1 MSSFRINKNT
11 DNYILDGINVVM
23 DGNLQI
29 NGSLSS
35 YLDITLNSLP
45 ENSISTLSGLSSET
59 NKWYGGVLASNG
71 NIYFIPYNSSSI
83 LIVNPKRNL
92 VYTTSAISSNSSKWI
107 GGVLAPNGNIY
118 CCPDSQDSVLII
130 YPNFN
135 SFDIRTITGLGSSS
149 GKWSGAVLSPNGKI
163 YCIPRNNSSVL
174 TINPSLN
181 TVDTTTLVGLGS
193 GTDKWWGGALAPN
206 GKIYGTPHSSSSV
219 LVLDPDSPIVSLT
232 GTHTLATYD
241 DSTRLLSGSG
251 SSFQTEL
258 TIGDNVII
266 TTSAGSTYTGHI
278 EFISSQTSLKLA
290 LQLGVSLTVAGNI
303 TNLQRTKRADIETIQ
318 GLSTALWRGSVLA
331 PNGKIYSMPS
341 GSSSVLIT
349 DPQSSLI
356 NLTGNHS
363 SASYSGTTLTG
374 SGSLF
379 TTELVAGDLIT
390 ISTTTTTYYAT
401 VSGAP
406 ASNTSLT
413 VSPSLGITLTA
424 GSITN
429 LQKSAVTI
437 TQGVIGDAKYNNT
450 TYILTGVDTF
460 FLTELSVGDNVII
473 TSSTL
478 ATTFTG
484 YVEYIINNQNLKF
497 VLPLGTTGLTAGNIS
512 RIQRALRR
520 VDITSIQGL
529 PTTNTYDGGVLSM
542 NGKIY
547 AIPKDSTRGL
557 IIDPDSPVTSYT
569 NSSFTG
575 TISGSTNNCVFTG
588 TIDNGSGGA
597 GTVLTVTSITSGTI
611 TVGMLLTNGSI
622 SAGTTITALGTGTG
636 YLGTY
641 FVNNSQTLG
650 STIIV
655 GSLSSNNIL
664 NATSTPSKPITLGM
678 PITGTGV
685 ASNSR
690 VSDYLFGSGGIGSYK
705 LSTNTNGSV
714 FTGSISGNTLTVS
727 AVSSGTLAVG
737 MPISGAGII
746 TNNAIFVGSSSGTTL
761 TVATLTSGYI
771 TTGMILSGLYVTT
784 GTSIVTQLTGTAGGA
799 GTYTISISQTIP
811 ASTTVTGSG
820 PTIIDAQL
828 TGSAGGVGT
837 YRLLSSLS
845 LTNVYTPT
853 TITGTIDN
861 GSGSSGNILNV
872 SAISGG
878 SVYFGMTVVGGTISA
893 NTRVVGFLSGTG
905 GTGTYL
911 VDNPAQLVSS
921 TSITGSLGS
930 TTLYGGLA
938 STTITGVP
946 DTKLNSA
953 LFTGSAT
960 ASTTLG
966 VSAVA
971 SGTITVGMIISGTG
985 ITAGTKIIAQ
995 TSGTAGGTGN
1005 YTMSGVAQ
1013 TFTSVITTGIP
1024 DFTQFNYVNSTGILS
1039 ASNGST
1045 GALAGGTTFSMDIA
1059 VGDNV
1064 IITTT
1069 SGFATPTTYT
1079 GYVESLV
1086 TFTGR
1091 INSGVDGVAGTTL
1104 TVNSVLTGTISTG
1117 MMLSAS
1123 SGASAG
1129 TIIQSGSGLSW
1140 VVNNSQNL
1148 GTSTAPVLFVSDS
1161 TLKFVFPLGS
1171 DITSSNILK
1180 IERTRKADVTTIT
1193 GLTGTDKYAGGV
1205 LSQDNNVYATPYSA
1219 SNILQIKGGIQSQQD
1234 WALKPYFNKY

>member
-83 LIVNPKRNL
+83 LILNPKRNL

-193 GTDKWWGGALAPN
+193 GTDKWWGGAIAPN

-219 LVLDPDSPIVSLT
+219 LVLDPDSPIASLT

-241 DSTRLLSGSG
+241 DSTRVLTGSG
-251 SSFQTEL
+251 SSFLTEL
-258 TIGDNVII
+258 IIGDNVII
-266 TTSAGSTYTGHI
+266 TTSSGSTYTGHI
-278 EFISSQTSLKLA
+278 EFISSQTSLKLV

-303 TNLQRTKRADIETIQ
+303 TNLQRTKRADIKTIQ
-318 GLSTALWRGSVLA
+318 GLSTALERGLWRGSVLA

-341 GSSSVLIT
+341 GSSRVLIT

-363 SASYSGTTLTG
+363 SATVTGGGTTLNG

-379 TTELVAGDLIT
+379 TTELANGDVIT

-401 VSGAP
+401 VNTIGPP
-406 ASNTSLT
+406 AVTNTS
-413 VSPSLGITLTA
+413 VVISPSLGVNLSA

-437 TQGVIGDAKYNNT
+437 TQGVIANAIYNNS
-450 TYILTGVDTF
+450 TYILTGVNTF

-484 YVEYIINNQNLKF
+484 YVEYIIDNQNLKF
-497 VLPLGTTGLTAGNIS
+497 VLPLGTTGLASTGNIS

-520 VDITSIQGL
+520 ADITSIQGL

-557 IIDPDSPVTSYT
+557 IIDPDSPVSTYT

-611 TVGMLLTNGSI
+611 TVGMLLTNGI

-641 FVNNSQTLG
+641 TVNNSQLVS
-650 STIIV
+650 STRIV

-664 NATSTPSKPITLGM
+664 NATSAPSKPITLGM

-705 LSTNTNGSV
+705 LSTITNGAV

-727 AVSSGTLAVG
+727 GVTGTITTG
-737 MPISGAGII
+737 MPITGAGII
-746 TNNAIFVGSSSGTTL
+746 AGTLIGAGAGPYTLNNSSGAL
-761 TVATLTSGYI
+761 AATVYSP
-771 TTGMILSGLYVTT
+771 TGMS
-784 GTSIVTQLTGTAGGA
+784 A
-799 GTYTISISQTIP
+799 TIS
-811 ASTTVTGSG
+811 
-820 PTIIDAQL
+820 
-828 TGSAGGVGT
+828 
-837 YRLLSSLS
+837 
-845 LTNVYTPT
+845 
-853 TITGTIDN
+853 N
-861 GSGSSGNILNV
+861 GSGSAGNILDV
-872 SAISGG
+872 SGPITG
-878 SVYFGMTVVGGTISA
+878 SIYFGMVVTGAGISA

-911 VDNPAQLVSS
+911 VDNPAQLITPAVA
-921 TSITGSLGS
+921 ITGSLGS

-946 DTKLNSA
+946 DTKLNTA
-953 LFTGSAT
+953 LFTGSVAGT
-960 ASTTLG
+960 TTLT
-966 VSAVA
+966 VTSVA
-971 SGTITVGMIISGTG
+971 SGTITVGMIISGGVTP
-985 ITAGTKIIAQ
+985 GTKIASG
-995 TSGTAGGTGN
+995 SGTTWTLTGN
-1005 YTMSGVAQ
+1005 SVATVSSTTM
-1013 TFTSVITTGIP
+1013 TGIP
-1024 DFTQFNYVNSTGILS
+1024 DFTQFSYTNSTRTLS
-1039 ASNGST
+1039 S
-1045 GALAGGTTFSMDIA
+1045 GATGGTRFLTDIA
-1059 VGDNV
+1059 VGDN
-1064 IITTT
+1064 IIVTTN
-1069 SGFATPTTYT
+1069 SKTYT
-1079 GYVESLV
+1079 GYVETVISDSSLQFLFPLV
-1086 TFTGR
+1086 PD
-1091 INSGVDGVAGTTL
+1091 I
-1104 TVNSVLTGTISTG
+1104 
-1117 MMLSAS
+1117 
-1123 SGASAG
+1123 SAG
-1129 TIIQSGSGLSW
+1129 TI
-1140 VVNNSQNL
+1140 
-1148 GTSTAPVLFVSDS
+1148 
-1161 TLKFVFPLGS
+1161 
-1171 DITSSNILK
+1171 LK
-1180 IERTRKADVTTIT
+1180 IEVTRKADVTTIT
-1193 GLTGTDKYAGGV
+1193 GLTGTDNYAGGV
-1205 LSQDNNVYATPYSA
+1205 LSQDNNVYATPYNA

-1234 WALKPYFNKY
+1234 WPLKPYFNKY

>member
-35 YLDITLNSLP
+35 YLDITLNSLL

-83 LIVNPKRNL
+83 LILNPKRNL

-341 GSSSVLIT
+341 GSSRVLIT

-356 NLTGNHS
+356 NLTGNHA

-379 TTELVAGDLIT
+379 TTELANGDVIT

-401 VSGAP
+401 VNTIGPP
-406 ASNTSLT
+406 AVTNTS
-413 VSPSLGITLTA
+413 VVISPSLGVTLTA

-437 TQGVIGDAKYNNT
+437 TQGVIGNAKYNNT
-450 TYILTGVDTF
+450 TYILTGVNTF

-484 YVEYIINNQNLKF
+484 YVEYIIDNQNLKF

-557 IIDPDSPVTSYT
+557 IIDPESPLTSYT

-641 FVNNSQTLG
+641 TVNNSQTLA
-650 STIIV
+650 SSRIV

-664 NATSTPSKPITLGM
+664 NSSSTPTKPITLGM

-705 LSTNTNGSV
+705 LSTNTNGAV

-727 AVSSGTLAVG
+727 AVSSGTITTG
-737 MPISGAGII
+737 MPITGAGII
-746 TNNAIFVGSSSGTTL
+746 AGTLIGAGAGPYTLNNSSGAL
-761 TVATLTSGYI
+761 AATVYSP
-771 TTGMILSGLYVTT
+771 TGMSV
-784 GTSIVTQLTGTAGGA
+784 
-799 GTYTISISQTIP
+799 TIS
-811 ASTTVTGSG
+811 
-820 PTIIDAQL
+820 
-828 TGSAGGVGT
+828 
-837 YRLLSSLS
+837 
-845 LTNVYTPT
+845 
-853 TITGTIDN
+853 N
-861 GSGSSGNILNV
+861 GSGSAGNILDV
-872 SAISGG
+872 SEISGG

-960 ASTTLG
+960 ASTTLV

-985 ITAGTKIIAQ
+985 ITIGTKITAQ
-995 TSGTAGGTGN
+995 TSGTAGGAGN

-1024 DFTQFNYVNSTGILS
+1024 DFSQFNYVNSTGILS

-1045 GALAGGTTFSMDIA
+1045 GALAGGTTFSRDIA

-1086 TFTGR
+1086 TFTGYTVGG
-1091 INSGVDGVAGTTL
+1091 NL
-1104 TVNSVLTGTISTG
+1104 TVVSVLSGTISAN
-1117 MMLSAS
+1117 MMLNAS
-1123 SGASAG
+1123 GISAG
-1129 TIIQSGSGLSW
+1129 TIITGGSGLTW
-1140 VVNNSQNL
+1140 TINNPQTIGSVSSPL
-1148 GTSTAPVLFVSDS
+1148 VFTSDS

-1171 DITSSNILK
+1171 DIPAASISK
-1180 IERTRKADVTTIT
+1180 IEVTRKADVTTIT

>member
-1 MSSFRINKNT
+1 MSLFKLSKNT
-11 DNYILDGINVVM
+11 DNYIVDGINVVM

-83 LIVNPKRNL
+83 LILNPKRNL

-163 YCIPRNNSSVL
+163 YCIPRNNSNVL
-174 TINPSLN
+174 VISPSLNPSNPLDN

-193 GTDKWWGGALAPN
+193 GTNKWWGGAIAPN
-206 GKIYGTPHSSSSV
+206 GKIYGTPFSSSSV

-266 TTSAGSTYTGHI
+266 TTSSGSTYTGHV
-278 EFISSQTSLKLA
+278 EFISSQTSLKLV

-341 GSSSVLIT
+341 GSSRVLIT

-363 SASYSGTTLTG
+363 SATVTGGGTTLNG

-379 TTELVAGDLIT
+379 TTELANGDVIT

-401 VSGAP
+401 VNTIGPP
-406 ASNTSLT
+406 AVTNTS
-413 VSPSLGITLTA
+413 VVISPSLGVTLTA
-424 GSITN
+424 GSIRN

-437 TQGVIGDAKYNNT
+437 TQGTIGSAYYDNASRTLNG
-450 TYILTGVDTF
+450 TGTSF
-460 FLTELSVGDNVII
+460 TTELSVGDNVII
-473 TSSTL
+473 TSSTN
-478 ATTFTG
+478 ATTYTG
-484 YVEYIINNQNLKF
+484 YVEYVISNTQVKF
-497 VLPLGTTGLTAGNIS
+497 VLGLGTDIIAGNIS

-520 VDITSIQGL
+520 ADITSIQGL

-575 TISGSTNNCVFTG
+575 TISGSTNNCVFVG
-588 TIDNGSGGA
+588 TIDNGSGSA
-597 GTVLTVTSITSGTI
+597 GTVLTVSSIISGNI
-611 TVGMLLTNGSI
+611 TVGMLLTNGI
-622 SAGTTITALGTGTG
+622 SSGTTITALGTGTG

-641 FVNNSQTLG
+641 TVNNSQTLV
-650 STIIV
+650 SSRIV

-664 NATSTPSKPITLGM
+664 NATSAPSKPITLGM

-705 LSTNTNGSV
+705 LSTITNGAV

-727 AVSSGTLAVG
+727 AVSSGTITTG
-737 MPISGAGII
+737 MPITGAGII
-746 TNNAIFVGSSSGTTL
+746 SGTLIGAGAGPYTLNNSSGAL
-761 TVATLTSGYI
+761 AATVYSP
-771 TTGMILSGLYVTT
+771 TGMS
-784 GTSIVTQLTGTAGGA
+784 A
-799 GTYTISISQTIP
+799 TIS
-811 ASTTVTGSG
+811 
-820 PTIIDAQL
+820 
-828 TGSAGGVGT
+828 
-837 YRLLSSLS
+837 
-845 LTNVYTPT
+845 
-853 TITGTIDN
+853 N
-861 GSGSSGNILNV
+861 GSGSAGNILDV
-872 SAISGG
+872 SGTITG
-878 SVYFGMTVVGGTISA
+878 SIYFGMVVTGAGISA

-905 GTGTYL
+905 GIGTYL
-911 VDNPAQLVSS
+911 VDNPAQLITPAVG
-921 TSITGSLGS
+921 ITGSLGS

-946 DTKLNSA
+946 DTKLNTA

-960 ASTTLG
+960 ASTTLV
-966 VSAVA
+966 VSSVA
-971 SGTITVGMIISGTG
+971 SGSITVGMIISGTG
-985 ITAGTKIIAQ
+985 ITVGTKIIAQ
-995 TSGTAGGTGN
+995 TSGTAGGAGN

-1045 GALAGGTTFSMDIA
+1045 GALAGGTTFSRDIA

-1069 SGFATPTTYT
+1069 STTYT

-1086 TFTGR
+1086 TFTGYTVGG
-1091 INSGVDGVAGTTL
+1091 NL
-1104 TVNSVLTGTISTG
+1104 TVVSVLSGTISAN
-1117 MMLSAS
+1117 MMLNAS
-1123 SGASAG
+1123 GISAG
-1129 TIIQSGSGLSW
+1129 TIITGGSGLTW
-1140 VVNNSQNL
+1140 TINNAQTIGSVSSPL
-1148 GTSTAPVLFVSDS
+1148 LFTSDS

-1171 DITSSNILK
+1171 DIPAASISK
-1180 IERTRKADVTTIT
+1180 IEVTRKADVTTIT

-1205 LSQDNNVYATPYSA
+1205 LSQDNNVYATPYNA

-1234 WALKPYFNKY
+1234 WPLKPYFNKY